1 MINYDNLFFKTGN
14 PIIKIFDFLKRFGTL
29 FDLFTNLLDKKINT
43 FRAAEEQKEM
53 INKLEELK
61 KIIVLLEKES
71 IIKNK
76 THKKNKFLQYK
87 TVF

>member
-61 KIIVLLEKES
+61 KLYYW
-71 IIKNK
+71 
-76 THKKNKFLQYK
+76 KKKAS
-87 TVF
+87 